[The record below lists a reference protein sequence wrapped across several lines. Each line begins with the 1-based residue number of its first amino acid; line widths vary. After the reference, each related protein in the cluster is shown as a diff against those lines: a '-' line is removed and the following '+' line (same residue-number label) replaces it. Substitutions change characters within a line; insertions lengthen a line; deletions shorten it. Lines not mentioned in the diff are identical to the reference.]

1 MTKPHSGGGDAKS
14 DQPEGES
21 AAVRVQTDAASEP
34 DTAEVQT
41 TEPVEGE
48 ANEPEDAEN
57 TVGAED
63 TDEAEVAISDEADAE
78 GEAEAEAAISDEA
91 DAEDEAQEGKPS
103 KAKLR
108 ISWPQVVA
116 YGLLPGL
123 ALVLAA
129 AGGFLK
135 WQDSSARAAQL
146 ARIES
151 VAAAKDSTIALLS
164 YKSDTVEK
172 DLEAAK
178 NRMTGAFKESYSQLI
193 NDVVIPG
200 AKKGHISTTAS
211 VPAAASVSAT
221 ANHAVT
227 LLFVNQTAVV
237 DKDPP
242 TDTVSSVRVTLDKV
256 AGRWLIS
263 GFDPV

>member
-1 MTKPHSGGGDAKS
+1 MTKPHSGGADAKS

-78 GEAEAEAAISDEA
+78 
-91 DAEDEAQEGKPS
+91 DEAQEGKPA

-146 ARIES
+146 GRIES

>member
-1 MTKPHSGGGDAKS
+1 MTKPDSGGAEEKS

-21 AAVRVQTDAASEP
+21 AAVRVQTDAASEQ
-34 DTAEVQT
+34 DAAEVHT

-57 TVGAED
+57 TVGAGD
-63 TDEAEVAISDEADAE
+63 TDQAA
-78 GEAEAEAAISDEA
+78 AAISDEA
-91 DAEDEAQEGKPS
+91 DAEDEAQQGKPA

-108 ISWPQVVA
+108 ISWPQVLA
-116 YGLLPGL
+116 YGVLPGL
-123 ALVLAA
+123 ALLLAA

-151 VAAAKDSTIALLS
+151 VAAAKDSTITLLS
-164 YKSDTVEK
+164 YKSDTVER

-178 NRMTGAFKESYSQLI
+178 SRLTGTFKDSYSQLI

-200 AKKGHISTTAS
+200 AKRGHISTTAS

-242 TDTVSSVRVTLDKV
+242 NDTVSSVRVTLDKV
-256 AGRWLIS
+256 GGRWLIS

>member
-1 MTKPHSGGGDAKS
+1 MTKTHSGGADAKS

-21 AAVRVQTDAASEP
+21 AAVRVQTDAASEQ
-34 DTAEVQT
+34 DAAKAET
-41 TEPVEGE
+41 VETD
-48 ANEPEDAEN
+48 EPEDAEN

-63 TDEAEVAISDEADAE
+63 TEQ
-78 GEAEAEAAISDEA
+78 AEAAISDEA
-91 DAEDEAQEGKPS
+91 DAEDEAQEGKPA

-108 ISWPQVVA
+108 ISWPQVLA

>member
-1 MTKPHSGGGDAKS
+1 MTKPHSGGADAKS

-91 DAEDEAQEGKPS
+91 DAEDEAQEGKPA

-211 VPAAASVSAT
+211 VRAAASVSAT